1 MLETQTPGQDPA
13 RAALQQSLVERAK
26 RLAPGIAARAEQA
39 ERDRRI
45 PDETI
50 AEVAEAGLFATM
62 VPRRYGGHE
71 LGVRALVDIMRE
83 LSPLCVSSGW
93 TIAFYMAHNWMWCL
107 LPEEAQHEIF
117 NGNSYCLGPVMVAPT
132 VRARPENGGFR
143 ITGAAKWATGAAHA
157 SWCMVSGIVE
167 DAEDCTA
174 PSGPGPKPPDVR
186 LFAMPW
192 RDVKMI
198 ETWRTSGMAAT
209 ASHDVVFEDIWV
221 PGHRVMNV
229 TPARSGQAEGARV
242 HASPIYNTAF
252 TPLLCISALAP
263 LVAGALGAASHAVAR
278 ARAFQSTYSG
288 RTSADNPA
296 AQIRLAK
303 ADLAAKAASTL
314 IDTLAA
320 DIERDSLCPP
330 VPIES
335 RARQRAQA
343 SYIAT
348 LCRDTVTALAH
359 GAGASGHMLES
370 PIQRAYRDIS
380 MAACHVVFDQDPTME
395 LHGKMILG
403 MPPAVMLA

>member
-1 MLETQTPGQDPA
+1 MPDTAYPGQDVA
-13 RAALQQSLVERAK
+13 RTALQRSLVERAR
-26 RLAPGIAARAEQA
+26 RLAPGIAARAERA
-39 ERDRRI
+39 ERERRI

-50 AEVAEAGLFATM
+50 AEVADAGLFATM

-71 LGVRALVDIMRE
+71 LGVSALVNIMRE

-107 LPEEAQHEIF
+107 LPEEAQQEIF
-117 NGNSYCLGPVMVAPT
+117 DGRSYCLGPVMVAPA
-132 VRARPENGGFR
+132 VRARRENGGFR
-143 ITGAAKWATGAAHA
+143 INGAAKWATGAAHA

-167 DAEDCTA
+167 DAD
-174 PSGPGPKPPDVR
+174 GPAATPAGGPKPPDVR

-192 RDVKMI
+192 RDVRMI

-209 ASHDVVFEDIWV
+209 ASHDVVFDDVWI

-229 TPARSGQAEGARV
+229 TPARSGQAEGARI
-242 HASPIYNTAF
+242 HTSAIYNTAF
-252 TPLLCISALAP
+252 TPLLCISALTP
-263 LVAGALGAASHAVAR
+263 LVAGALGAASHAVER
-278 ARAFQSTYSG
+278 AKAFQSSYSG
-288 RTSADNPA
+288 RTSADNVA
-296 AQIRLAK
+296 TQIRLGK

-314 IDTLAA
+314 LDALAA
-320 DIERDSLCPP
+320 DIEQDSLSPP

-343 SYIAT
+343 SYIAN
-348 LCRDTVTALAH
+348 LCRDTVTSLAH

-370 PIQRAYRDIS
+370 PIQRAFRDIS

-395 LHGKMILG
+395 LHGRMILG
-403 MPPAVMLA
+403 MPPPVILA